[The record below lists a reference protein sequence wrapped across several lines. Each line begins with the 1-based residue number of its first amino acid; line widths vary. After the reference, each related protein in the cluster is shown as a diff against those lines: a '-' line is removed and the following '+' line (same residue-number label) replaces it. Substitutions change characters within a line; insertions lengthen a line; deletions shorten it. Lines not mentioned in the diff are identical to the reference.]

1 MLISHSQRGVPVA
14 TVGIGNSTNA
24 ALLAIRI
31 LSISDPKYSTALE
44 DYRAT
49 MERVVLEK
57 GEKLKEAG
65 WTWKLDGNP
74 WVR

>member
-1 MLISHSQRGVPVA
+1 MLIHNLKKRGVPVA

-31 LSISDPKYSTALE
+31 LSLSDSRYSVALE
-44 DYRAT
+44 SYKSN

-65 WTWKLDGNP
+65 WTWKLP
-74 WVR
+74 SST